1 MGTSAVVDYIATRV
15 PSLCGATAYASQYTF
30 GLESDRSHKMA
41 TRILASL
48 SFCHLLNDM
57 MQSLLPAI
65 YPVLKQNFG
74 LSFSQIGLIT
84 LVNQTTA
91 SLLQPVIGFYTDR
104 RPQPY
109 SLATGMAFTL
119 GGMLLLAFGVSFGL
133 IVLASAFIGLGSAVF
148 HPESSRIARLAS
160 GGRHGFAQAFF
171 QVGGN
176 AGSACGPLLAAFFV
190 LPQGQRSI
198 AWFSLTALLGM
209 MFLWAVGNWYKRNG
223 AAMTPRPAD
232 AQTRPL
238 SRTPRRTGVALAL
251 LLGLLFSKYIYLASI
266 GSYYTFYLIERF
278 QMSVQSAQVH
288 LFLFLGA
295 VAAGTMI
302 GGPVGDRIGR
312 RSVILW
318 SILGVLPFS
327 LALPHANLFWTRV
340 LTVLIGLI
348 LASAF
353 SAIIVYAQELVPGR
367 VGTISGLYFGF
378 AFGIAGIGAAVLGEL
393 ADRTSIEAVYHVC
406 SFLPAI
412 GVLALWLPRIEPA
425 VPTTRVAIGEELKH

>member
-1 MGTSAVVDYIATRV
+1 
-15 PSLCGATAYASQYTF
+15 
-30 GLESDRSHKMA
+30 MA

-74 LSFSQIGLIT
+74 LTFGQIGLIT

-91 SLLQPVIGFYTDR
+91 SLLQPAIGFYTDK

-109 SLATGMAFTL
+109 SLATGMTFTL
-119 GGMLLLAFGVSFGL
+119 GGMLLLAFGVNYGL

-160 GGRHGFAQAFF
+160 GGRPGFAQAFF

-190 LPQGQRSI
+190 LPRGQRSI
-198 AWFSLTALLGM
+198 AWFSLTALIGM
-209 MFLWAVGNWYKRNG
+209 TFLWIVGNWYKRHG
-223 AAMTPRPAD
+223 AAMTLRHIVPA
-232 AQTRPL
+232 APL
-238 SRTPRRTGVALAL
+238 SHTSRRTGFALAL
-251 LLGLLFSKYIYLASI
+251 LLGLLFSKYIYLASFS
-266 GSYYTFYLIERF
+266 SYYTFYLIDRF
-278 QMSVQSAQVH
+278 QMPVRSAQLH
-288 LFLFLGA
+288 LFLFLAA

-327 LALPHANLFWTRV
+327 LALPHANLFWTRI
-340 LTVLIGLI
+340 LTVMIGLI

-378 AFGIAGIGAAVLGEL
+378 AFGIAGIGAAVLGQL
-393 ADRTSIEAVYHVC
+393 ADRTGIAFVYRVC

-425 VPTTRVAIGEELKH
+425 VTPIEAATPQELTS